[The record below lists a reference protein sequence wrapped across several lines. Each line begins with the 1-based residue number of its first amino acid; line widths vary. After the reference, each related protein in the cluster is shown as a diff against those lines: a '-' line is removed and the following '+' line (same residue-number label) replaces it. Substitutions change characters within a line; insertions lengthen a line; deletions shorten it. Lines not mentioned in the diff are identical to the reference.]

1 MGLLTLNSY
10 VAFCILKKKEQV
22 KKNPRASNKRVNGE
36 IKHTKV

>member
-10 VAFCILKKKEQV
+10 VAFYIKKKEKV
-22 KKNPRASNKRVNGE
+22 KKNPRTLNKRVNGE